1 MVLVLIVGVWPMPV
15 LDLMN
20 ASLVRLVDLVKAVI
34 YARRIVRGLV
44 GNLAS
49 LRYFLPEFAVTA
61 TILLLVVLHVVTKS
75 PKSTASG
82 FLSLLGVGAAI
93 LLAGIAPAG
102 AGRSIFEGMVAHDG
116 FAVFFKVLTA
126 LATLVVIFMSM
137 DSRDLAGRSQ
147 AEYYIFLLSTLLGMF
162 LLSSATDIV
171 MLYLALELVSI
182 PSYLLAGYLK
192 GQEHSTEAAMKYV
205 VYGATASGVMIYGFS
220 LLFGL
225 TGSTQIAE
233 IGRSLAAG
241 KATLPML
248 LAAVMV
254 AVGFGYKIAAVPFH
268 MWSPDVYEGAPTPAT
283 AFFSIGPKAAGF
295 AVLVRF
301 YYTVFAAA
309 DPGTGL
315 WRLTS
320 AVDWPFLFAAL
331 SALTMTVGNLV
342 AVKQNNVK
350 RLLAYSS
357 IAHAGYMLMGFVLLS
372 SAGIEAILFYLVVYL
387 FMNLGAFYVVV
398 LVSNATRG
406 EEISDFTGLGSRAPF
421 AAVALAIFLFALTG
435 IPPFSGFI
443 GKVYLFAEVIHRGV
457 YWLAVVAALN
467 SVVSLYYYARIVR
480 AMFLAGAEG
489 CVGDPRSRG
498 LRGDARPARGA
509 DADPRRVLGAG
520 GADRRRFRPDAGVL
534 MPRKGVRG
542 FPWPAFLATVD
553 FSNPYFAVLVL
564 LVIALA
570 MSVGFVL
577 LSQALGPKRY
587 DRIKYGMYECGVDP
601 LTPAAVRVS
610 VKFYLLAIL
619 FILFDLET
627 TFLYPW
633 AVLFRSLGL
642 FGFIE
647 MAVFVGI
654 LLVGL
659 VYAWKK
665 GALEWQ

>member
-1 MVLVLIVGVWPMPV
+1 MLL
-15 LDLMN
+15 
-20 ASLVRLVDLVKAVI
+20 
-34 YARRIVRGLV
+34 
-44 GNLAS
+44 GNLDS
-49 LRYFLPEFAVTA
+49 LRYFLPEIAVTA
-61 TILLLVVLHVVTKS
+61 TILLLVAVHV
-75 PKSTASG
+75 ASG
-82 FLSLLGVGAAI
+82 RRESYAPAILSLLGVGAAI
-93 LLAGIAPAG
+93 LLAGVVPAG
-102 AGRSIFEGMVAHDG
+102 AGKAVFEGMAAYDG

-126 LATLVVIFMSM
+126 LATLVVVLMSM
-137 DSRDLAGRSQ
+137 DSRELAGRSQ

-171 MLYLALELVSI
+171 MVYLALELVSI

-192 GQEHSTEAAMKYV
+192 GKERSTEAAMKYV

-225 TGSTQIAE
+225 SGSTQVSE

-254 AVGFGYKIAAVPFH
+254 AVGFGHKIAAVPFH

-301 YYTVFAAA
+301 YFTVFAASE
-309 DPGTGL
+309 PGTGL

-342 AVKQNNVK
+342 AVKQSNVK

-406 EEISDFTGLGSRAPF
+406 GEDISDFTGLGSRAPF
-421 AAVALAIFLFALTG
+421 AAVTLSIFLFSLTG

-443 GKVYLFAEVIHRGV
+443 GKVYLFAEVIHREV

-480 AMFLAGAEG
+480 AMFLQEPKDASVIPVPAVSGA
-489 CVGDPRSRG
+489 
-498 LRGDARPARGA
+498 
-509 DADPRRVLGAG
+509 
-520 GADRRRFRPDAGVL
+520 
-534 MPRKGVRG
+534 M
-542 FPWPAFLATVD
+542 
-553 FSNPYFAVLVL
+553 LVL
-564 LVIALA
+564 LAAPTLILGVYWEPVARFAHTSVRMLA
-570 MSVGFVL
+570 F
-577 LSQALGPKRY
+577 
-587 DRIKYGMYECGVDP
+587 
-601 LTPAAVRVS
+601 
-610 VKFYLLAIL
+610 
-619 FILFDLET
+619 
-627 TFLYPW
+627 
-633 AVLFRSLGL
+633 
-642 FGFIE
+642 
-647 MAVFVGI
+647 
-654 LLVGL
+654 
-659 VYAWKK
+659 
-665 GALEWQ
+665 